1 MVFIYFKGGITI
13 KRIIF
18 DLDNTLIPWRNDYL
32 LAFKQVLEDY
42 NLDID
47 YHRQGEITGT
57 YEKKFAQFTLS
68 NMTNYFNQIFK
79 THIDESFI
87 LTWLKYLGKM
97 SSVNPKINE
106 LLNYLSKKYEL
117 VILTNWFKSSQ
128 VKRLENAQMLQY
140 FQEVIG
146 GDDYIKPNPQAFI
159 QAMGE
164 YKPQDCLMV
173 GDSYNVD
180 IEPALKLGLNTLLI
194 SPDNQNYNCSTIKD
208 IYELKRI
215 L

>member
-42 NLDID
+42 NLNID

-79 THIDESFI
+79 THVDESFI
-87 LTWLKYLGKM
+87 LTWLK
-97 SSVNPKINE
+97 
-106 LLNYLSKKYEL
+106 
-117 VILTNWFKSSQ
+117 
-128 VKRLENAQMLQY
+128 
-140 FQEVIG
+140 
-146 GDDYIKPNPQAFI
+146 
-159 QAMGE
+159 
-164 YKPQDCLMV
+164 
-173 GDSYNVD
+173 
-180 IEPALKLGLNTLLI
+180 
-194 SPDNQNYNCSTIKD
+194 
-208 IYELKRI
+208 
-215 L
+215 